1 MSDKAQENYKL
12 IKVYLKEI
20 QSEISKKKAE
30 DILITL
36 NKLFQLEKDFA
47 KRVQST
53 AAGRKVYF
61 KFIKFINKGRGGI
74 LAARSYFRSRQDTF
88 KDTVNVAIRTN
99 VPSLMYHI
107 PINYNF
113 CTYTLENID
122 KVNKDGKAVNIEIIK
137 DLSNIFSQIKALR
150 EEIITKHLYLS
161 LSRAKVFSN
170 NSYNSQSFED
180 LIQIAN
186 IGLITSVDKYVLE
199 TDTSNFHRVAIGF
212 MMKSLINDGDDTGD
226 VSIGADDRK
235 KLYSI
240 RKILSIFPDATA
252 QYIAE
257 TLEIEEKAV
266 KDLLSATFKKSLDD
280 FVSEDNDV
288 RVVDVFHDDNLQELN
303 QYDKVEDNDSKNK
316 INLVLKNL
324 SIFERKVLAL
334 KGVKL

>member
-12 IKVYLKEI
+12 IKVYLREI

-30 DILITL
+30 DILLTL

-74 LAARSYFRSRQDTF
+74 KAARSYFRSRQDTF

-122 KVNKDGKAVNIEIIK
+122 KVNKDGKTINIEVIK
-137 DLSNIFSQIKALR
+137 DLSNTFSQIKALR

-212 MMKSLINDGDDTGD
+212 MMKSLINDGDDAGD

-240 RKILSIFPDATA
+240 RRILSIFPDATTD
-252 QYIAE
+252 YIAE
-257 TLEIEEKAV
+257 TLEIEESTV

-280 FVSEDNDV
+280 FASEDKDI
-288 RVVDVFHDDNLQELN
+288 RIVDIFHNEDLQEMD

-316 INLVLKNL
+316 ISHVLHSL

-334 KGVKL
+334 KGVKI

>member
-12 IKVYLKEI
+12 IKVYLREI

-30 DILITL
+30 DILLTL

-74 LAARSYFRSRQDTF
+74 KAARSYFRSRQDTF

-122 KVNKDGKAVNIEIIK
+122 KVNKDGKTINIEVIK
-137 DLSNIFSQIKALR
+137 DLFNTFSQIKALR

-186 IGLITSVDKYVLE
+186 IGLITAVDKYVLE

-212 MMKSLINDGDDTGD
+212 MMKSLINDGDDAGD

-240 RKILSIFPDATA
+240 RRILSIFPDATTD
-252 QYIAE
+252 YIAE
-257 TLEIEEKAV
+257 TLEIEESTV

-280 FVSEDNDV
+280 FASEDKDI
-288 RVVDVFHDDNLQELN
+288 RIVDIFHNEDLQEMD
-303 QYDKVEDNDSKNK
+303 QYDKVEDNDSKSK
-316 INLVLKNL
+316 ISNVLHSL

-334 KGVKL
+334 KGVKI